1 MTLDKL
7 FCHGIIVSMT
17 FVSSTHYE
25 VRCRSVD
32 PAATSSCVGETIFSD
47 TQVAHMR
54 PTIATRALVVDRLGP
69 DAGAFLD
76 REAKRF
82 GEDDYV
88 VELRR
93 WSSFSYDDAET
104 AVDAVRHIVYTT
116 QIVPNP
122 SSESL
127 LDALASHEHDP
138 VVSARVRYVRDEEG
152 SGPAYIVQD
161 VTAAIDAMTEDIA
174 RSS

>member
-1 MTLDKL
+1 
-7 FCHGIIVSMT
+7 MT

-25 VRCRSVD
+25 VRCR
-32 PAATSSCVGETIFSD
+32 ATAGTATSSCASVGETIFSD
-47 TQVAHMR
+47 TQVARMR

-69 DAGAFLD
+69 DAGSFLD

-152 SGPAYIVQD
+152 GPAYIVQD
-161 VTAAIDAMTEDIA
+161 ITAAIDDMSEDIA